1 MALTNAEKQKRW
13 RDRRNA
19 LVKQARGEWVQLI
32 NRTDLP
38 VRLQPHLEALF
49 EQGTKSKATISPPQV
64 AHHILELE
72 KLLAAAGIVPQSRRT
87 KKTAAKSVGLEWE
100 YIECG
105 IYRAQHGKRFY
116 FTHGPTRGIN
126 GPLPKPFGAGW
137 SESKHIS
144 CYSLGTAK
152 TRSGARKLCETH
164 ASGSDLHPE

>member
-32 NRTDLP
+32 NLTDLP

-144 CYSLGTAK
+144 CYSLGIAK
-152 TRSGARKLCETH
+152 TRSGARKLCERH
-164 ASGSDLHPE
+164 ADLKPTAR